1 MYCYSCYDN
10 IYTYIFFYFIGW
22 NYSSGFIS
30 SEMIVD
36 HLPPPSNDTFILM
49 CGPPPMIKFA
59 CIPNLDQLGYDPKL
73 RFAY

>member
-1 MYCYSCYDN
+1 MIMY
-10 IYTYIFFYFIGW
+10 FYFHFTGW

-30 SEMIVD
+30 SEMVVD